1 MRIGD
6 ENGMPDLKQDW
17 DRHALILIKM
27 RIGDENGMPILK
39 QDEDRHALILTRM
52 RIGDENRMPG
62 EEMKMGCLILSKIGI
77 GML

>member
-6 ENGMPDLKQDW
+6 ENATHDLKQDEN
-17 DRHALILIKM
+17 RHALILSK
-27 RIGDENGMPILK
+27 
-39 QDEDRHALILTRM
+39 M

-62 EEMKMGCLILSKIGI
+62 KDMQMGCLILSKIGI